1 MDSLYGDLPPPVSTK
16 NNNVKNNDNNNSSGE
31 VKSDNYIELNKY
43 LITPSIIQKK
53 IANIKN
59 VNKELEIGKA
69 DENPTK
75 NNNIDNNGENSDVK
89 KNDSKKIEIININQ
103 SIQDDLKKISGML
116 KKMHHGAQDENALA
130 NKRSYQ
136 EKLSNRD
143 LYGDIKSSK
152 LYEGFKSN
160 NLNRDFKNSGEN
172 ATDELYDKYFIA
184 NANEDYD
191 PSKPND
197 LNKIIKERKRKKI
210 ILLAAHKK
218 KMEKE
223 KENERHQMENNMF
236 PFMQDEQKLINNIND
251 KNDKKI
257 KIKPLIGDHSISQKR
272 IGTNGLNDNKMD
284 DQKNIYNNLYE
295 NNNMPNTIESKDI
308 TAQNSNENVNEQAP
322 VKKDFATRMME
333 KMGWKKGEGL
343 GKDKQGIKAPL
354 ILQKVDKRSGVIV
367 QAPIILKK
375 TELANEKNNDSYDDE
390 ADAANSANNTVTRI
404 IQLTNLVTIDEVD
417 DTLKEEIEEEGSK
430 FGNLLNINIVTD
442 PNLLDALAV
451 KIYCEYESSDQ
462 AKNAFNTFKERTF
475 AGRKVKVSFV
485 NEQEYLSQEQ
495 NK

>member
-16 NNNVKNNDNNNSSGE
+16 NNNVKNNDNNNSSSE

-59 VNKELEIGKA
+59 VNKELETGKTY
-69 DENPTK
+69 ENPTK

-89 KNDSKKIEIININQ
+89 KKPSKKIEIININQ

-116 KKMHHGAQDENALA
+116 KKMHHGTHDENALA
-130 NKRSYQ
+130 NKRNYQ
-136 EKLSNRD
+136 EKHSNRD
-143 LYGDIKSSK
+143 LYGDIKSNK
-152 LYEGFKSN
+152 LYEGFKNN
-160 NLNRDFKNSGEN
+160 NLNRDFKNSGEHF
-172 ATDELYDKYFIA
+172 TDELYDKYFIA

-218 KMEKE
+218 KMEEE

-236 PFMQDEQKLINNIND
+236 PFVQDDQKSINNIND
-251 KNDKKI
+251 RKI
-257 KIKPLIGDHSISQKR
+257 KIKPLIGDHTISQKL

-295 NNNMPNTIESKDI
+295 NNMSNTIENNDV

-354 ILQKVDKRSGVIV
+354 ILQKIDKRSGVIV

-375 TELANEKNNDSYDDE
+375 NELANEKNNDSYDDKT
-390 ADAANSANNTVTRI
+390 DAANSTNTTFTRI
-404 IQLTNLVTIDEVD
+404 IQLTNLVTVDEVD
-417 DTLKEEIEEEGSK
+417 DTLKEEIEEEASK

-442 PNLLDALAV
+442 PNLSDALAV

-462 AKNAFNTFKERTF
+462 AKNAFTTFKERTF
-475 AGRKVKVSFV
+475 SGRKVKVSFV
-485 NEQEYLSQEQ
+485 DEQEYLSQG
-495 NK
+495 